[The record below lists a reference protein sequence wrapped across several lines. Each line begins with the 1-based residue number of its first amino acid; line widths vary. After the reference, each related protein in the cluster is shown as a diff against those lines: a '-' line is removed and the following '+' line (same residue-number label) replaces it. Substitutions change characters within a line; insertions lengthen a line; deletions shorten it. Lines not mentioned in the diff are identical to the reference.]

1 MYIFPDMFFLTC
13 MQDNFYIIKLKFVQ
27 MINCIKKIEFRLQKS
42 TKNYLNVLV
51 LLVNVEYNISYK
63 IFFYFPTL
71 F

>member
-51 LLVNVEYNISYK
+51 VSKCGI
-63 IFFYFPTL
+63 
-71 F
+71 